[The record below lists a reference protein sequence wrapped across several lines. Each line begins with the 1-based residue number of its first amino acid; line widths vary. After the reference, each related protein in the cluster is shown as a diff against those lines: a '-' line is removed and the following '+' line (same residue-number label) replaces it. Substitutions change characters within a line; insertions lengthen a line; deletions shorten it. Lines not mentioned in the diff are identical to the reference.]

1 MEDHPL
7 LISLII
13 NIAHVLSVKRT
24 QHVNGGVAVVKNYI
38 AVNNVLQVITRS
50 AETPDLLPDLN
61 S

>member
-1 MEDHPL
+1 M
-7 LISLII
+7 

-24 QHVNGGVAVVKNYI
+24 QHVNGSVAVVKNCI
-38 AVNNVLQVITRS
+38 AVKTVLQVIARS